1 MILWTWSVVALV
13 IVSVESWLSAFDSTV
28 MLILTCVPVCQ
39 GEDSQIMLTIWV
51 HVAIVIVIAS

>member
-1 MILWTWSVVALV
+1 MVALV

-39 GEDSQIMLTIWV
+39 GEDSQIMLNIWV